1 MDLSIFLTP
10 EAWISLITLIFLEF
24 VLGIDN
30 IVFIAITTDRLP
42 AHQQSLGRKLG
53 LAGAMVMRVLFLCF
67 ASWLVSM
74 TQPLFTIDAIQ
85 IGGHPLAMSV
95 RDVVMF
101 AGGLYLLYKG
111 ISELVSLMSLEEE
124 KAKEAGVEDRHARM
138 IGLPQAVLTIMVM
151 DIVFSI
157 DSVITAVGMAN
168 HLIVMIL
175 AVMIAVI
182 AMMVFIDWV
191 SDFINR
197 HTEFKILALIFIAAI
212 GVLLVLDGLHI
223 TTGIELLDMH
233 LEKLMVYF
241 AMVFAIVIEII
252 QMRYN
257 AKYRAWVDQLHERQL
272 EQAAEQVAMGNPMPS
287 VEERQQELTR
297 EVLQEMGRQ
306 QAAAQPAGKLGAPD
320 AAQHAD
326 APGSGTTGRSDD

>member
-1 MDLSIFLTP
+1 MRSLDFSIFLTP

-42 AHQQSLGRKLG
+42 AKQQSLGRKLG
-53 LAGAMVMRVLFLCF
+53 LAGAMAMRILFLCF

-85 IGGHPLAMSV
+85 IEGRPFGMSI
-95 RDVVMF
+95 RDMVMF
-101 AGGLYLLYKG
+101 AGGIYLVYKG
-111 ISELVSLMSLEEE
+111 ISELVGMMSLEEE
-124 KAKEAGVEDRHARM
+124 KAKAAGVEDRHTRM
-138 IGLPQAVLTIMVM
+138 IGLPQAVLTIMIM

-168 HLIVMIL
+168 HLLVMIL

-182 AMMVFIDWV
+182 AMMVFIDWI
-191 SDFINR
+191 SDFINK
-197 HTEFKILALIFIAAI
+197 HAEFKILALIFITAI
-212 GVLLVLDGLHI
+212 GVLLTLDGLHI
-223 TTGIELLDMH
+223 GSGIELLDMS

-241 AMVFAIVIEII
+241 AMIFAIVIEIV

-257 AKYRAWVDQLHERQL
+257 AKYQAWVSEVHQQQL
-272 EQAAEQVAMGNPMPS
+272 EEAAEKVASGEPMPTP
-287 VEERQQELTR
+287 EQRQQELTR
-297 EVLQEMGRQ
+297 EVLREMGRS
-306 QAAAQPAGKLGAPD
+306 GG
-320 AAQHAD
+320 D
-326 APGSGTTGRSDD
+326 APSSGGEGGGGQKR